1 MGSACAR
8 VDVPVR
14 CVSARVREH
23 RALQAAGSARDR
35 VHARLKSTINHNKT
49 TKRMKR
55 KTGNWDIHDT

>member
-23 RALQAAGSARDR
+23 RALQGAGSARDR
-35 VHARLKSTINHNKT
+35 VHARLNSTINHNKT
-49 TKRMKR
+49 TKRMER
-55 KTGNWDIHDT
+55 NTGNWDIHDT